1 MLRGLRRLE
10 FLDVIFQPPQCPPVV
25 EGEGGGGG
33 GEEHDND
40 EAAGG
45 DNSNDENRTLDA
57 NDPIPSLR
65 RSLAALLPSCTVV
78 FTNCSV
84 QINPD

>member
-1 MLRGLRRLE
+1 M
-10 FLDVIFQPPQCPPVV
+10 
-25 EGEGGGGG
+25 GEGGGGG